1 MAYDFKTLSPP
12 DFEDLARDLI
22 GRYLNVT
29 FEAFTAGPDDGIDGR
44 HSKAGHDTILQ
55 AKHYVGSP
63 FSTLKSAMK
72 KESAS
77 IKALNPDRY
86 LLATSLGLTPTRK
99 QTLATTIGPALK
111 DQHDIF
117 GQADLNG
124 LLRKYSDIEKSHI
137 KLWLSSTGV
146 LDRVVHAAA
155 HAFAAITR
163 DEIEAKV
170 KVYAQ
175 NLSFAQSAAKLED
188 QHVLI
193 ISGPPGVGKTTLA
206 EMLAYAYLADGW
218 DLIPI
223 MNLTDGFAA
232 INDSKKQVFIFD
244 DFLGRVAL
252 DRHALSMKDSELAR
266 FLRRVRTSPNARFI
280 LTTRAYIFEEAR
292 RVSEHLADQ
301 RLDVTKYVLDVG
313 VYTRRIRARILYN
326 HLAVAGTN
334 PGHVRALIETETIAK
349 IVDHRNYN
357 PRIIEW
363 MTDRLHSNGMDASEY
378 PTEFLAT
385 LNNPSRLWDIAFRN
399 HIDVRSRHLLYA
411 LFFCS
416 EFGEEIEAVRASFEA
431 LHAHLCHKYGLARDP
446 KDFEETLKILEGGF
460 ISIRGKKISYINPSF
475 RDYMADYL
483 GDGVMLR
490 DFVAA
495 AVRYEWAEAI
505 WRFAARGREPAAV
518 DKQLADAFLTITELL
533 TGTPAG
539 EGNWW
544 GYSESSSRRVWLI
557 LDLWTHSQSPPFA
570 DAAHAIA
577 ENPQARWRAWT
588 DGTQLVELIANLRDV
603 GYYNDFPE
611 ANRLVHSLEAHLIS
625 MLHGDAPTDDL
636 EQISD
641 AAEEAGALLSAD
653 VITALRSAIE
663 SEIDDALQ
671 RAAETDSESTLE
683 ERIGS
688 LSKLAPRA
696 NVPSSK
702 LEKAIDAI
710 NDRIRAIEEEAVK
723 EDGPDFTSPKAE
735 VDAFDDNQL
744 RGLFAT
750 LLTDD

>member
-63 FSTLKSAMK
+63 FSTLNSAMK

-175 NLSFAQSAAKLED
+175 NPSFAQSAAKLED

-252 DRHALSMKDSELAR
+252 DQAM
-266 FLRRVRTSPNARFI
+266 
-280 LTTRAYIFEEAR
+280 
-292 RVSEHLADQ
+292 
-301 RLDVTKYVLDVG
+301 
-313 VYTRRIRARILYN
+313 
-326 HLAVAGTN
+326 
-334 PGHVRALIETETIAK
+334 
-349 IVDHRNYN
+349 
-357 PRIIEW
+357 
-363 MTDRLHSNGMDASEY
+363 
-378 PTEFLAT
+378 
-385 LNNPSRLWDIAFRN
+385 
-399 HIDVRSRHLLYA
+399 
-411 LFFCS
+411 
-416 EFGEEIEAVRASFEA
+416 
-431 LHAHLCHKYGLARDP
+431 
-446 KDFEETLKILEGGF
+446 
-460 ISIRGKKISYINPSF
+460 
-475 RDYMADYL
+475 
-483 GDGVMLR
+483 
-490 DFVAA
+490 
-495 AVRYEWAEAI
+495 RY
-505 WRFAARGREPAAV
+505 
-518 DKQLADAFLTITELL
+518 Q
-533 TGTPAG
+533 
-539 EGNWW
+539 
-544 GYSESSSRRVWLI
+544 
-557 LDLWTHSQSPPFA
+557 
-570 DAAHAIA
+570 
-577 ENPQARWRAWT
+577 
-588 DGTQLVELIANLRDV
+588 
-603 GYYNDFPE
+603 
-611 ANRLVHSLEAHLIS
+611 
-625 MLHGDAPTDDL
+625 
-636 EQISD
+636 
-641 AAEEAGALLSAD
+641 
-653 VITALRSAIE
+653 
-663 SEIDDALQ
+663 
-671 RAAETDSESTLE
+671 
-683 ERIGS
+683 
-688 LSKLAPRA
+688 
-696 NVPSSK
+696 
-702 LEKAIDAI
+702 
-710 NDRIRAIEEEAVK
+710 
-723 EDGPDFTSPKAE
+723 
-735 VDAFDDNQL
+735 
-744 RGLFAT
+744 
-750 LLTDD
+750 